1 MINLTLSGQDPDSLR
16 LLLAPHVRDSYM
28 YGGISNPIEGIYSL
42 YAGFFQTDVILDY
55 IATKDHSKWLLPFSA
70 CAFSYILENAVRE
83 LPAELLAD
91 PILDD
96 LRRFDKENDTQ
107 YYETLRAYLMNERNI
122 PKTSESL
129 IIHRTTLTYRLKK
142 IDELLKVNLD
152 DENRRLYTLLSF
164 YLSETPR

>member
-1 MINLTLSGQDPDSLR
+1 M
-16 LLLAPHVRDSYM
+16 
-28 YGGISNPIEGIYSL
+28 
-42 YAGFFQTDVILDY
+42 ILDY
-55 IATKDHSKWLLPFSA
+55 ISTKDHSKWLLPFSA

-107 YYETLRAYLMNERNI
+107 YYETLRSYLRNERNI
-122 PKTSESL
+122 TKTADEL

-142 IDELLKVNLD
+142 IDELTKMNLD
-152 DENRRLYTLLSF
+152 DDRRRLYTLLSF
-164 YLSETPR
+164 YFLEEK